1 MFFLPALR
9 IQDYR
14 LMLSACIGNEESDAN
29 APDSTEV
36 AGDRVTIIT
45 PMPGVQTGSTVTVTL
60 SSTVEILPAGDLTPG
75 SGHHHL
81 FLDADLTEA
90 GVPVPSVPGSI
101 VHMGD
106 ASKSYVFEDV
116 PPGAHRIIAV
126 IADGVH
132 VPLQPWVVDTVNFTV
147 N

>member
-1 MFFLPALR
+1 MKALFA
-9 IQDYR
+9 
-14 LMLSACIGNEESDAN
+14 LLVPVMLLGCAGNEESDGN
-29 APDSTEV
+29 SPGETEA

-60 SSTVEILPAGDLTPG
+60 SSTVDILPAGDLTPG

-81 FLDADLTEA
+81 FLDADVSEA

-106 ASKSYVFEDV
+106 ASKTYVFEDV

>member
-1 MFFLPALR
+1 
-9 IQDYR
+9 
-14 LMLSACIGNEESDAN
+14 MLSACIGNEESDAN

>member
-1 MFFLPALR
+1 MKAHFALL
-9 IQDYR
+9 IT

>member
-1 MFFLPALR
+1 MKALFALLVPA
-9 IQDYR
+9 
-14 LMLSACIGNEESDAN
+14 MLLGCAGNEDSDGN
-29 APDSTEV
+29 SPGETE
-36 AGDRVTIIT
+36 AGADRVTIIT

-60 SSTVEILPAGDLTPG
+60 SSTVDILPAGDLTPG

-81 FLDADLTEA
+81 FLDADVSEA

-106 ASKSYVFEDV
+106 ASKTYVFEDV
-116 PPGAHRIIAV
+116 PAGAHRIIAV

>member
-1 MFFLPALR
+1 MKAHFTLLIPV
-9 IQDYR
+9 
-14 LMLSACIGNEESDAN
+14 MLSACIGNEESDAN